1 MLWMG
6 ALQHVLIATTVGMF
20 FPLLVLDAAGASRD
34 TAQNLMSICMLALGL
49 GTILLCLKA
58 RGLGSGFLMP
68 ASFSGVYFS
77 VSILAAKQG
86 GLPLVAGMTMF
97 AGLVQL
103 SLSRVLHR
111 LRAYLPTEIAGLTML
126 MAGMTL
132 AVVGFNQITGV
143 SGPADSMKAEMDMP
157 ALLGVACIMAMV
169 ALHVWGSAG
178 VRTYIVLIVLAVG
191 SVVAFALEMVA
202 TSRSALLGCQPASP
216 SGAGL
221 GMADI
226 CDRHDAALCRG
237 GDCLVAALDRRPD
250 HSGENQRCALA
261 AS

>member
-1 MLWMG
+1 MAIAARILEFWNDGADTGAAGRRRPPVKPAELVYGVDESPPRFMLWMG

-20 FPLLVLDAAGASRD
+20 FPLLVLDAAGASHD

-103 SLSRVLHR
+103 SLSRVVAPPAR
-111 LRAYLPTEIAGLTML
+111 L
-126 MAGMTL
+126 
-132 AVVGFNQITGV
+132 
-143 SGPADSMKAEMDMP
+143 PADRDRR
-157 ALLGVACIMAMV
+157 
-169 ALHVWGSAG
+169 LHH
-178 VRTYIVLIVLAVG
+178 
-191 SVVAFALEMVA
+191 
-202 TSRSALLGCQPASP
+202 
-216 SGAGL
+216 
-221 GMADI
+221 ADERI
-226 CDRHDAALCRG
+226 DARG
-237 GDCLVAALDRRPD
+237 GGFQPDHRRLGRRPTP
-250 HSGENQRCALA
+250 
-261 AS
+261 